1 VYNTASVGSVSPAKA
16 TTAAQG
22 DPMNRTAAILSLAS
36 IVVLSRPAPAFA
48 QDAKSPALAKQLTAA
63 LDAAKLD
70 SIAAKVAADTF
81 VAALYF
87 PGAQL
92 LVVSAKYSVPQLL
105 DTRLEKKEYR
115 DTYIDLNSA
124 SVPESK
130 VFVQD
135 AGADGLRPK
144 HEEGQGFDT
153 VETGNKPMAFDG
165 DWKRQKLS
173 EQDYMKAFAAA
184 DERYAQ
190 MLMALLGQLKKT
202 S

>member
-1 VYNTASVGSVSPAKA
+1 MSRAAFRASAV
-16 TTAAQG
+16 AACL
-22 DPMNRTAAILSLAS
+22 LSFALG
-36 IVVLSRPAPAFA
+36 AFA
-48 QDAKSPALAKQLTAA
+48 QEGKSAPLARELAAA

-70 SIAAKVAADTF
+70 SIAAKDPAGPDTY

-92 LVVSAKYSVPQLL
+92 LVVSAKYTAPQLL
-105 DTRLEKKEYR
+105 DARLIKKEYR

-130 VFVQD
+130 IFIQD
-135 AGADGLRPK
+135 AAADGFKAKR
-144 HEEGQGFDT
+144 EENQAFDSY
-153 VETGNKPMAFDG
+153 EAAGKPVVFDG
-165 DWKRQKLS
+165 DWKRQKMT
-173 EQDYMKAFAAA
+173 EQEYMKAFTSA

-190 MLMALLGQLKKT
+190 MLAALLAQMKKKT

>member
-1 VYNTASVGSVSPAKA
+1 MHRAV
-16 TTAAQG
+16 
-22 DPMNRTAAILSLAS
+22 LSL
-36 IVVLSRPAPAFA
+36 VLVLPLLSTPALA
-48 QDAKSPALAKQLTAA
+48 QEGKSAALAKQLSAA

-70 SIAAKVAADTF
+70 SLAAKTGPDTF

-87 PGAQL
+87 AGAQL

-105 DTRLEKKEYR
+105 DARLEKKEYR

-135 AGADGLRPK
+135 AGADGLRAK
-144 HEEGQGFDT
+144 REEGQAFDT
-153 VETGNKPMAFDG
+153 VETGNKTTVFDG

-173 EQDYMKAFAAA
+173 EQDYMKAFTAA
-184 DERYAQ
+184 DDRYSA